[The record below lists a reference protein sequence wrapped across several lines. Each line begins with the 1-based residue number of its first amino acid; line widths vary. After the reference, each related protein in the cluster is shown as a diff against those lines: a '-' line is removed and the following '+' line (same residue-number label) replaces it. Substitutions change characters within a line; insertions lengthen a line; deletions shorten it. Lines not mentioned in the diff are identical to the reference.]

1 MSIARK
7 VVVIAVS
14 TLLGG
19 AAGFKVL
26 NDIQVDRK
34 EASLASLK
42 VEHARLLAE
51 LQARTSGSAAAP
63 RQ

>member
-19 AAGFKVL
+19 AAGFKLL

-34 EASLASLK
+34 EAALASLK
-42 VEHARLLAE
+42 TEHARLLAE
-51 LQARTSGSAAAP
+51 LQARTGSSAAGT